1 VLKQFHTRA
10 RILFTICSTV
20 CEISAVKRRNSIQ
33 RGANPISQDCSQS
46 QSVATDRVH
55 STKGRPGSQA
65 DLTLAA
71 SQYLLCLNQHILN
84 ILHIM
89 IQYSRLRSLLLSTL
103 FALPFVAEPLLSGS
117 LRAAE
122 EKKIE
127 FPAASQHSVVK
138 QRVGLTDVEVDYS
151 RPNKNDREIFGGLV
165 PYGKLWRTGANAV
178 TKIKF
183 SNAVTL
189 GGKEIPAGEYALF
202 TIPAADEWTVIVSK
216 DAKVQ
221 SAADYKQEN
230 DAARV
235 TAKPEVNPNTVET
248 FTIGLADVKGA
259 SATLNFLWD
268 KTRVPVK
275 LTTGDI
281 QQVSKELDAVVSGG
295 TPLDPRTA
303 YQAAAFYYDSDKDMN
318 QAAKWIDQA
327 LEKNPNAYFMHYKK
341 AQIQAK
347 LGNKKEAMASAQ
359 KAIDILKKDKAPD
372 ESAIRNAQQII
383 DSSK

>member
-1 VLKQFHTRA
+1 
-10 RILFTICSTV
+10 
-20 CEISAVKRRNSIQ
+20 
-33 RGANPISQDCSQS
+33 
-46 QSVATDRVH
+46 
-55 STKGRPGSQA
+55 
-65 DLTLAA
+65 
-71 SQYLLCLNQHILN
+71 
-84 ILHIM
+84 M
-89 IQYSRLRSLLLSTL
+89 IQSSRLPSLLLSAL
-103 FALPFVAEPLLSGS
+103 FALPFFAGPLLPGS

-202 TIPAADEWTVIVSK
+202 TIPTANEWTIIVSK

-221 SAADYKQEN
+221 STADYKQEN
-230 DAARV
+230 DAVRL
-235 TAKPEVNPNTVET
+235 TAKPEPIPVTIET
-248 FTIGLADVKGA
+248 FTIALADVKGA

-275 LTTGDI
+275 LTTDDVE
-281 QQVSKELDAVVSGG
+281 QVSKQLDAAASAT

-303 YQAAAFYYDSDKDMN
+303 YQAAAFYYDNNKDMK

-327 LEKNPNAYFMHYKK
+327 LEKNPDAYFMHYKK

-347 LGNKKEAMASAQ
+347 LGNKKEATASAQ
-359 KAIDILKKDKAPD
+359 KTIDILKKDKAPD
-372 ESAIRNAQQII
+372 ESAIKNAQQII

>member
-1 VLKQFHTRA
+1 
-10 RILFTICSTV
+10 
-20 CEISAVKRRNSIQ
+20 
-33 RGANPISQDCSQS
+33 
-46 QSVATDRVH
+46 
-55 STKGRPGSQA
+55 
-65 DLTLAA
+65 
-71 SQYLLCLNQHILN
+71 
-84 ILHIM
+84 M
-89 IQYSRLRSLLLSTL
+89 IQSSRLRLLFLSAL
-103 FALPFVAEPLLSGS
+103 FALPFVAGPVLRGS

-138 QRVGLTDVEVDYS
+138 QRVGLTDVEVEYS

-183 SNAVTL
+183 SDAVTL

-202 TIPAADEWTVIVSK
+202 TIPTADEWTIIVSK

-221 SAADYKQEN
+221 STADYKQEN
-230 DAARV
+230 DAVRL
-235 TAKPEVNPNTVET
+235 TAKPEPFPTTIET
-248 FTIGLADVKGA
+248 FTIALADVKGA
-259 SATLNFLWD
+259 SATLSFLWD

-275 LTTGDI
+275 LTTDDVE
-281 QQVSKELDAVVSGG
+281 QVSKQLDAVVSAK

-303 YQAAAFYYDSDKDMN
+303 YQAAAFYYDNNKDMN

-327 LEKNPNAYFMHYKK
+327 LEKNPDAYFMHYKK

-347 LGNKKEAMASAQ
+347 LGNKKEATASAQ

>member
-1 VLKQFHTRA
+1 MIQSSRVPSLLFSG
-10 RILFTICSTV
+10 LFTFLLV
-20 CEISAVKRRNSIQ
+20 A
-33 RGANPISQDCSQS
+33 GALL
-46 QSVATDRVH
+46 
-55 STKGRPGSQA
+55 PGDMCAA
-65 DLTLAA
+65 D
-71 SQYLLCLNQHILN
+71 
-84 ILHIM
+84 
-89 IQYSRLRSLLLSTL
+89 
-103 FALPFVAEPLLSGS
+103 
-117 LRAAE
+117 

-127 FPAASQHSVVK
+127 FPSASQHSVVK

-151 RPNKNDREIFGGLV
+151 RPNKNGREIFGGLV
-165 PYGKLWRTGANAV
+165 PFGKLWRTGANAV

-183 SNAVTL
+183 SHAVTL

-202 TIPAADEWTVIVSK
+202 TIPTANEWTIIVSK

-230 DAARV
+230 DVARI
-235 TAKPEVNPNTVET
+235 TATPESLPMPIET
-248 FTIGLADVKGA
+248 FTIALNDVKGA
-259 SATLNFLWD
+259 SATLDFLWD

-275 LTTGDI
+275 LTTEDVE
-281 QQVSKELDAVVSGG
+281 QVSKQLDAAVSAG

-303 YQAAAFYYDSDKDMN
+303 YQAAAFYYDNNKDMN

-327 LEKNPNAYFMHYKK
+327 LEKNPDAYFMHYKK

-347 LGNKKEAMASAQ
+347 LGNKTEATASAQ

-372 ESAIRNAQQII
+372 ESAIKNAQQII

>member
-1 VLKQFHTRA
+1 
-10 RILFTICSTV
+10 
-20 CEISAVKRRNSIQ
+20 
-33 RGANPISQDCSQS
+33 
-46 QSVATDRVH
+46 
-55 STKGRPGSQA
+55 
-65 DLTLAA
+65 
-71 SQYLLCLNQHILN
+71 
-84 ILHIM
+84 M
-89 IQYSRLRSLLLSTL
+89 IQSSPFRLLSL
-103 FALPFVAEPLLSGS
+103 FAFFAVPFVTEPLLPGS
-117 LRAAE
+117 LRAAD

-127 FPAASQHSVVK
+127 FPAASQHATVK
-138 QRVGLTDVEVDYS
+138 QRVGLTDVELDYS
-151 RPNKNDREIFGGLV
+151 RPNKNNREIFGGLV

-183 SNAVTL
+183 SKPVKL
-189 GGKEIPAGEYALF
+189 EGKDIPAGEYALF
-202 TIPAADEWTVIVSK
+202 TIPTADEWTIIVSK

-230 DAARV
+230 DAARI
-235 TAKPEVNPNTVET
+235 TAKPESIPETIET

-275 LTTGDI
+275 LTTDDI
-281 QQVSKELDAVVSGG
+281 EQVSKELDAVVTAG

-303 YQAAAFYYDSDKDMN
+303 YQAAAFYYDNNKDMN

-327 LEKNPNAYFMHYKK
+327 LEKNPNAYFMQYKK

-347 LGNKKEAMASAQ
+347 LGNKKEAVASAQ

>member
-1 VLKQFHTRA
+1 ML
-10 RILFTICSTV
+10 L
-20 CEISAVKRRNSIQ
+20 
-33 RGANPISQDCSQS
+33 
-46 QSVATDRVH
+46 
-55 STKGRPGSQA
+55 PG
-65 DLTLAA
+65 
-71 SQYLLCLNQHILN
+71 
-84 ILHIM
+84 
-89 IQYSRLRSLLLSTL
+89 
-103 FALPFVAEPLLSGS
+103 G
-117 LRAAE
+117 LRAAD

-127 FPAASQHSVVK
+127 FPGASQHSVVK

-151 RPNKNDREIFGGLV
+151 RPNKNGREIFGGLV

-183 SNAVTL
+183 SRAVTL

-202 TIPAADEWTVIVSK
+202 TIPTANEWTIILSQ

-230 DAARV
+230 DAARI
-235 TAKPEVNPNTVET
+235 TATPEPLPITIET
-248 FTIGLADVKGA
+248 FTIALNDVKGA
-259 SATLNFLWD
+259 SATLDLLWD

-275 LTTGDI
+275 LTTDDVE
-281 QQVSKELDAVVSGG
+281 QVSKQLDAAVSAR
-295 TPLDPRTA
+295 TALDPRTA
-303 YQAAAFYYDSDKDMN
+303 YQAAAFYYDNNKDMN

-327 LEKNPNAYFMHYKK
+327 LEKNPDAYFMHYKK

-347 LGNKKEAMASAQ
+347 LGNKTEATASAQ

-372 ESAIRNAQQII
+372 ESAIKNAQQII

>member
-1 VLKQFHTRA
+1 
-10 RILFTICSTV
+10 
-20 CEISAVKRRNSIQ
+20 
-33 RGANPISQDCSQS
+33 
-46 QSVATDRVH
+46 
-55 STKGRPGSQA
+55 
-65 DLTLAA
+65 
-71 SQYLLCLNQHILN
+71 
-84 ILHIM
+84 M
-89 IQYSRLRSLLLSTL
+89 IQSLRFPSVVFSAL
-103 FALPFVAEPLLSGS
+103 FVLPFVAQPLLPGS

-122 EKKIE
+122 EKKLE
-127 FPAASQHSVVK
+127 FPAASQHAVVK

-178 TKIKF
+178 TKIRF
-183 SNAVTL
+183 SKPVTL

-202 TIPAADEWTVIVSK
+202 TIPTADEWTIIVSK
-216 DAKVQ
+216 DANLQ
-221 SAADYKQEN
+221 SWSDYKQEN
-230 DAARV
+230 DAART
-235 TAKPEVNPNTVET
+235 TAKPEANPNTIET
-248 FTIGLADVKGA
+248 FTISLADVKGA

-275 LTTGDI
+275 LTTDDVEE
-281 QQVSKELDAVVSGG
+281 VSKQLDAVVSAG

-303 YQAAAFYYDSDKDMN
+303 YQAAAFYYDNNKDMN

-327 LEKNPNAYFMHYKK
+327 LAKNPDAYFMHYKK

-347 LGNKKEAMASAQ
+347 FGNKKEATASAQ
-359 KAIDILKKDKAPD
+359 KAIDILKKAKSPD